1 MTPFSIGLQV
11 QKVPETDT
19 MTFPSKLVNSSFLC
33 LQLDLDREE
42 TERVDSST
50 TSTAMSGCFFFY
62 EPFFYLPDKN
72 IEELDQFCGL

>member
-33 LQLDLDREE
+33 LQLDLDRERRRE
-42 TERVDSST
+42 FTHQPPALQCQDVLVFRT
-50 TSTAMSGCFFFY
+50 IFFIY
-62 EPFFYLPDKN
+62 
-72 IEELDQFCGL
+72 